1 MGKQKKAKNITN
13 TPEALAASIAFQD
26 KDQIE
31 EDSVRERKPR
41 ARQIPVTSL
50 VEGDNSKPYIPVD
63 TRSESYARG
72 LAYGMTVL
80 GQFEE
85 HVTAGRNDAIVFEH
99 RDPQFTIATLDVL
112 FKAGVLLDQDAA
124 AAHQTAIEVAAKRK
138 FDR

>member
-31 EDSVRERKPR
+31 EDSTRERKPR
-41 ARQIPVTSL
+41 ARQIPVTAP
-50 VEGDNSKPYIPVD
+50 EGDNSKPYIPVD
-63 TRSESYARG
+63 TRSEQYARG

-80 GQFEE
+80 NQFEE
-85 HVTAGRNDAIVFEH
+85 HVLAGRNDAIVFEQ